1 MRTKLNIYSHVAE
14 GRGMLHEV
22 AYEETMERMR
32 DVIIYEL
39 FGRTE

>member
-1 MRTKLNIYSHVAE
+1 MRTKLKIYSYVAE
-14 GRGMLHEV
+14 DRGMLHEV
-22 AYEETMERMR
+22 AYEETMERMH